1 LTQTRWA
8 PSAWLAIAAA
18 LFLVLVLP
26 QYGRA
31 GGSEPTFTSTQAAS
45 GATLFA
51 SKCAMCHGAQLEGGA
66 GPALDGPN
74 FKTLND
80 KVHATVSDV
89 FGYIT
94 TNMPMNAPASLT
106 HDQYVDVMA
115 FILSK
120 NGYKPGPLAL
130 TWTTANASTA
140 HVVNEGR

>member
-1 LTQTRWA
+1 
-8 PSAWLAIAAA
+8 
-18 LFLVLVLP
+18 
-26 QYGRA
+26 
-31 GGSEPTFTSTQAAS
+31 
-45 GATLFA
+45 
-51 SKCAMCHGAQLEGGA
+51 MCHGTQLEGGA

-120 NGYKPGPLAL
+120 NGYKPGAAAL